1 MLPTNACIEAWLRG
15 KVNFHFMNLHRDMVS
30 ADTDHALVIFVCLW
44 ALFLPSQ
51 SETMTEQDTR
61 YILRMKSRGK
71 GTDSPLSKKNVKPLL
86 ETGFTNTEGAPT
98 VCTSSLLQV
107 LGHKMSETQSLLCVV
122 HSVP

>member
-1 MLPTNACIEAWLRG
+1 MAQG

-44 ALFLPSQ
+44 ALFLPYQ

-71 GTDSPLSKKNVKPLL
+71 GIDSPLSKKNVKPLL

-98 VCTSSLLQV
+98 V
-107 LGHKMSETQSLLCVV
+107 
-122 HSVP
+122 VPLHCYRYSGTR